1 MKLSSRKQLLKE
13 AESVLSNIRE
23 ANTNVNS
30 MIADIDSHA
39 KQINNLLSG
48 IMTPFDKL
56 VDISRQLDKMEQS
69 IKKWPDY
76 NRSKIRSVK
85 LGLVGMS
92 HRDEGVW
99 GLMNKSTELS
109 GKTRWKIAFNGTNPS
124 GVKPVLYLYTNIE
137 KLPIANLTGRKIAEY
152 LNGVN

>member
-1 MKLSSRKQLLKE
+1 MRLSSRKKLLEE

-23 ANTNVNS
+23 ANTNLNS
-30 MIADIDSHA
+30 MITDIDSHA

-69 IKKWPDY
+69 TKKWPDY
-76 NRSKIRSVK
+76 NRYKIRSVK

-99 GLMNKSTELS
+99 GLADKSTELS
-109 GKTRWKIAFNGTNPS
+109 GKTRWKIAFNGTKPS